1 MDMNYTVSIFPD
13 SDEHVVSNIAEGVE
27 FSGRQIL
34 FRNERQGLI
43 KCMLDHPSFSRVSM
57 GKEERTKKIFSLID
71 CINYELELADNS
83 LQKISAFIEQGIFGV
98 FSYEKK
104 AEDKMPYQVYD
115 NFMRS
120 KPLAEVLLYD
130 VPKNLDTLTK
140 DQYSG
145 LLDIVPLLGIG
156 WNDVVK
162 LRKVNSQ
169 FFAKRSEVYFR
180 DGCMNLLHLINHT
193 FQDEQ
198 KRYYV
203 VGERLCD
210 ATERLIELYQEV
222 VSFEEMTIPNYDK
235 MIM

>member
-1 MDMNYTVSIFPD
+1 MNYTVSIFPD
-13 SDEHVVSNIAEGVE
+13 SQEHVISNIADGVE
-27 FSGRQIL
+27 FSGRQII

-43 KCMLDHPSFSRVSM
+43 KCILDHPSFCHVSM
-57 GKEERTKKIFSLID
+57 GKEERGAKIQALID
-71 CINYELELADNS
+71 GINSELKDAEDS
-83 LQKISAFIEQGIFGV
+83 LQKISSFIDKGVFGV

-104 AEDKMPYQVYD
+104 SEDKAPYRVYD

-130 VPKNLDTLTK
+130 VPKDLDTLTK

-145 LLDIVPLLGIG
+145 LLDIVTLLGIS
-156 WNDVVK
+156 WDDVVN

-169 FFAKRSEVYFR
+169 FFSKRSEVYFR

-203 VGERLCD
+203 VGERLCETID
-210 ATERLIELYQEV
+210 RLLELYQEV
-222 VSFEEMTIPNYDK
+222 VSFEEMTIPFYDK
-235 MIM
+235 RSM

>member
-1 MDMNYTVSIFPD
+1 MNYTVSIFPD
-13 SDEHVVSNIAEGVE
+13 SQEHVISNIAEGVE
-27 FSGRQIL
+27 FNGRQII

-43 KCMLDHPSFSRVSM
+43 KCILDHPSFSSVSM
-57 GKEERTKKIFSLID
+57 GKEERGQKIRALID
-71 CINYELELADNS
+71 GINIELGDAEDS
-83 LQKISAFIEQGIFGV
+83 LQKISAFIEKGIFAV
-98 FSYEKK
+98 FSYEKRSEEK
-104 AEDKMPYQVYD
+104 SPYRVWD

-130 VPKNLDTLTK
+130 VPKDLDTLTK

-145 LLDIVPLLGIG
+145 LLDIVTLLGIT
-156 WNDVVK
+156 WDDVVN

-203 VGERLCD
+203 VGERLCE
-210 ATERLIELYQEV
+210 ATDRLLELYHEV
-222 VSFEEMTIPNYDK
+222 VSFEEMTIPYYDK
-235 MIM
+235 GSM